1 MVNRALYASA
11 SVVAVSMCLCLP
23 AMAQDAENN
32 DEARRESS
40 TIVVTAQFR
49 EQALQDTPI
58 AITAVTSEMLEARS
72 QTNITDV
79 ANQAPSVTLRPATG
93 AFGNSMSASIRGFG
107 QIDFNPQ
114 LEPGVGLY
122 IDDVYYPRLTGA
134 NFDLLDVERVEILR
148 GPQGTLTGRNAE
160 GGAIRF
166 ISKKP
171 TGDSSGY
178 FEGTYGSRDR
188 VSVRAG
194 VDFALT
200 DQLFARVSGTFKE
213 QGGYVDVLDY
223 GCANP
228 GSGVVSAAPGTDC
241 VVGQYGDTSYQAVR
255 GILRYQPSDTIDLS
269 LSADYTKDT
278 SNNPAEVL
286 LYGSN
291 ANPNVATAE
300 GIPLD
305 SRFLCGPFC
314 NYAETGSDAGSF
326 TAGLIPPL
334 NGLPLA
340 GTSDPFG
347 QQFEGWGLA
356 LNANID
362 LTDTIN
368 LVSITAYREFTNHF
382 NVDTDLSPARTGF
395 GTNDVAS
402 DFFSQE
408 MRLNFDFGDMVQATV
423 GGYYSTENTSYDTL
437 QDIRY
442 VSIGAPAAVCSSIGG
457 LATEGCPI
465 FPLQFLGR
473 NPVGTDSKAMF
484 GTVIV
489 QPSEALTVTLGL
501 RYTDESKTTT
511 FARLNYDGSIN
522 AFLDPVGAFYGAGF
536 VGVDR
541 LDANGNG
548 NTTETVTALNGFTG
562 TYSGQRFDYRVA
574 VDYRLSDAL
583 LVYANVAT
591 GFKGGGISPRPFN
604 AAQVQPFGPEKL
616 ISYELGV
623 KTDLFDNRVRLNVA
637 AFYNDFTDAQLTLLS
652 CPQFGG
658 PGPCALPQN
667 AGDATVKGIEL
678 ELTAEPIDDLNIN
691 ASFSALDYSYKC
703 VNIQVVRALNPGEVD
718 ACSTDPAVVNALA
731 SPPRGVADL
740 QWSFGMQY
748 RADLGNSG
756 SITPRIDVI
765 HQSSLNAQAD
775 VPAAGTPSALFGS
788 IPSYTL
794 VNGRVTWRNPDEDLS
809 ISLEVTNIFDHYYYS
824 NIFDLTGAGA
834 GVISGS
840 IGRPRE
846 WAVSVKKTF

>member
-1 MVNRALYASA
+1 MKRSVYWKSTASFLVMSALAAS
-11 SVVAVSMCLCLP
+11 P
-23 AMAQDAENN
+23 AFAQDNDAEAGTSSGNN
-32 DEARRESS
+32 

-58 AITAVTSEMLEARS
+58 AITAVNSEMLEARS
-72 QTNITDV
+72 QTNITEV

-148 GPQGTLTGRNAE
+148 GPQGTLTGRNSE
-160 GGAIRF
+160 GGAIKF

-178 FEGTYGSRDR
+178 VEATYGSRDR

-194 VDFALT
+194 ADFALT
-200 DQLFARVSGTFKE
+200 DQLAARISGTFKE

-228 GSGVVSAAPGTDC
+228 ADVVVSAAPGSDC

-255 GILRYQPSDTIDLS
+255 GILRFQPSNAVDLT

-286 LYGSN
+286 LYGEN
-291 ANPNVATAE
+291 ANPNVLTVE
-300 GIPLD
+300 GVPLD
-305 SRFLCGPFC
+305 SRFVCGPFC
-314 NYAETGSDAGSF
+314 NYAETGSDAGNF
-326 TAGLIPPL
+326 VAGLIPAID
-334 NGLPLA
+334 GLPMA
-340 GTSDPFG
+340 QTSDPFG
-347 QQFEGWGLA
+347 QEFESWGLS
-356 LNANID
+356 LNADIE
-362 LTDTIN
+362 LAETVN

-382 NVDTDLSPARTGF
+382 NVDGDLSPARTGF
-395 GTNDVAS
+395 GVNDIAS
-402 DFFSQE
+402 EFFSQE
-408 MRLNFDFGDMVQATV
+408 LRLNFDFGDMVQATI
-423 GGYYSTENTSYDTL
+423 GGYYSEESTSYDTL
-437 QDIRY
+437 QDLRY
-442 VSIGAPAAVCSSIGG
+442 VAAGPS
-457 LATEGCPI
+457 PI
-465 FPLQFLGR
+465 YPLQFLGR
-473 NPVGTDSKAMF
+473 NPVDTDSKAVF
-484 GTVIV
+484 GTVIIA
-489 QPSEALTVTLGL
+489 PSDALTITAGL
-501 RYTDESKTTT
+501 RYTDESKSTT
-511 FARLNYDGSIN
+511 FGRLNYDGTIN
-522 AFLDPVGAFYGAGF
+522 GFLDPVGAAYGAGYS
-536 VGVDR
+536 GPDT
-541 LDANGNG
+541 LDQDMDGDV
-548 NTTETVTALNGFTG
+548 TEVVTALNGFTG
-562 TYSGQRFDYRVA
+562 TYKGDRIDYRIA
-574 VDYRLSDAL
+574 LDYRISDAF
-583 LVYANVAT
+583 LVYGNIAT

-604 AAQVQPFGPEKL
+604 AAQVQPFGPEEL
-616 ISYELGV
+616 ISYELGF
-623 KTDLFDNRVRLNVA
+623 KSDLLQNRLRLNVA
-637 AFYNDFTDAQLTLLS
+637 AFYNDFKNAQLTLLS

-667 AGDATVKGIEL
+667 AGDATVKGIEV
-678 ELTAEPIDDLNIN
+678 ELTAEPVDGLDIN
-691 ASFSALDYSYKC
+691 ASFSAMDYQYDC

-718 ACSTDPAVVNALA
+718 TCSTDPAIVDVLSA
-731 SPPRGVADL
+731 PPRGVADL
-740 QWSFGMQY
+740 QWSFGVQY

-756 SITPRIDVI
+756 SVTPRLDVI
-765 HQSSLNAQAD
+765 YQSGLNAQAT
-775 VPAAGTPSALFGS
+775 VPAPGTPSAVFGS

-794 VNGRVTWRNPDEDLS
+794 ANGRVTWRNEDEDLS
-809 ISLEVTNIFDHYYYS
+809 VSLEVTNIFDKYYYT

>member
-1 MVNRALYASA
+1 MIQRSWLASA
-11 SVVAVSMCLCLP
+11 SVVAISLSAYSP
-23 AMAQDAENN
+23 AIAQDTDTQSTSNTTN
-32 DEARRESS
+32 

-72 QTNITDV
+72 QTNITEV

-148 GPQGTLTGRNAE
+148 GPQGTLTGRNSE

-166 ISKKP
+166 ISRKP

-178 FEGTYGSRDR
+178 VEGTYGSRDR
-188 VSVRAG
+188 VSIRAG
-194 VDFALT
+194 ADFALT
-200 DQLFARVSGTFKE
+200 DTLAARISGTFKE

-255 GILRYQPSDTIDLS
+255 GILRFQPSNSIDLT
-269 LSADYTKDT
+269 LSADYTRDT
-278 SNNPAEVL
+278 SNNPAEIL
-286 LYGSN
+286 LYASN
-291 ANPNVATAE
+291 TNPNVDTVE
-300 GIPLD
+300 GIPFD
-305 SRFLCGPFC
+305 SRFLCGDFC
-314 NYAETGSDAGSF
+314 NYAETGSDADAF
-326 TAGLIPPL
+326 VAGAIPPL
-334 NGLPLA
+334 AGLPLS

-347 QQFEGWGLA
+347 QEFESWGISF
-356 LNANID
+356 NADID
-362 LTDTIN
+362 LADTIQ

-382 NVDTDLSPARTGF
+382 NVDGDLSPGRTGF
-395 GTNDVAS
+395 GFNDISS

-408 MRLNFDFGDMVQATV
+408 LRLNFDFGDMVQATV
-423 GGYYSTENTSYDTL
+423 GGYYSEENTTYDTL

-442 VSIGAPAAVCSSIGG
+442 VAVPTPGG
-457 LATEGCPI
+457 PLPL

-473 NPVGTDSKAMF
+473 NPVETDSKAVF

-489 QPSEALTVTLGL
+489 TPTDALTITAGL
-501 RYTDESKTTT
+501 RYTDESKSTT
-511 FARLNYDGSIN
+511 FGRFNYDGSIN
-522 AFLDPVGAFYGAGF
+522 AFLDPVGAAYGSGF
-536 VGVDR
+536 VGPDT
-541 LDANGNG
+541 LDTDMDGDFA
-548 NTTETVTALNGFTG
+548 ETVTALNGFTG
-562 TYSGQRFDYRVA
+562 TYSGDRFDYRLA
-574 VDYRLSDAL
+574 VDYRVSDAL
-583 LVYANVAT
+583 LVYGNIAT

-604 AAQVQPFGPEKL
+604 AAQVQPFGPEEL
-616 ISYELGV
+616 ISYEVGV
-623 KTDLFDNRVRLNVA
+623 KTDFLDNRVRLNIA
-637 AFYNDFTDAQLTLLS
+637 AFYNDFKDAQLTLLS

-667 AGDATVKGIEL
+667 AGDATVKGIEV
-678 ELTAEPIDDLNIN
+678 ELTAEPVDNLDIN
-691 ASFSALDYSYKC
+691 ASFSAMDYQYDC

-718 ACSTDPAVVNALA
+718 TCSTDPAIVDVLSA
-731 SPPRGVADL
+731 PPRGVADL
-740 QWSFGMQY
+740 QWSFGIQY
-748 RADLGNSG
+748 RADLGTSG
-756 SITPRIDVI
+756 SITPRLDVI
-765 HQSSLNAQAD
+765 YQGDMNAQAT
-775 VPAAGTPSALFGS
+775 VPVAGSPSDQFGR

-794 VNGRVTWRNPDEDLS
+794 ANGRVTWRNEDEDLS
-809 ISLEVTNIFDHYYYS
+809 VSLEVTNIFDKYYFS
-824 NIFDLTGAGA
+824 NIFDLVGAGA
-834 GVISGS
+834 GTISGS